1 MQPTSPTPWLVL
13 IHQLPPKPSYL
24 RVKIWRRLQD
34 LGAISLKNSVYVLP
48 NTETAR
54 EDFEWVLQEIRKDG
68 GDASLC
74 EARLV
79 DGLDDEAL
87 RALFSSAREADYR
100 AVSTD
105 VRRLARNVR
114 VALAQSLGRGAD
126 QATGA
131 LARLRNASPT
141 SRPST
146 SSAPQDAKPSMG

>member
-1 MQPTSPTPWLVL
+1 MRTRSIRRQPSYCNRCCIEETSVIAAGPVDPASPTPWLVL
-13 IHQLPPKPSYL
+13 IHQLPAKPSYL

-48 NTETAR
+48 NAEGTR

-79 DGLDDEAL
+79 DGLDDDQL

-100 AVSTD
+100 ALGTE
-105 VRRLARNVR
+105 VRRIAHETFGSRARTLSEE
-114 VALAQSLGRGAD
+114 AG
-126 QATGA
+126 
-131 LARLRNASPT
+131 
-141 SRPST
+141 
-146 SSAPQDAKPSMG
+146 